1 MKGITKVLTR
11 CILAMAGIVV
21 FMLLLNVGVLISW
34 TAANMENSQPKK
46 IVRAA
51 AEGLA
56 YQGDRFLAKRASK
69 RGDLGHAGGPGGEGR
84 LEI

>member
-1 MKGITKVLTR
+1 MKGIMKVLTR

-46 IVRAA
+46 MARATA
-51 AEGLA
+51 AVSYTHLDV
-56 YQGDRFLAKRASK
+56 YKRQQYSRRSENK
-69 RGDLGHAGGPGGEGR
+69 RSTDTYP
-84 LEI
+84 